1 MVTATANTTKILPIA
16 DCRLIEFS
24 IYLRHFNF
32 YPIEFTLKKSAIG
45 NRQPAM
51 KETVYTSN
59 SQLSTP
65 RIFLQELI
73 EDLKSTR
80 EIGWRFFLR
89 NLRSQYRQSW
99 FGYLWLLI
107 PPLGTTVIWVYLS
120 KAKILNVNTMDV
132 PYPIFVLT
140 GMFLWQTFVESLVC
154 PLQQLQASRLILTKI
169 KAPHEAFILAGL
181 GGIIFNLIARMFIL
195 VVAFIWYGVSFQT
208 TWLLFP
214 LGVISLLMLG
224 LAIGWLITPLGMLYT
239 DVSSGI
245 NIIVT
250 FWFFITP
257 IVYSNNDL
265 AIVKFNPL
273 TPLLI
278 TTRNWLTNGIAA
290 PESGFFL
297 VTILA
302 FFIFLFSWIL
312 YRLAKPHLIVRLSS

>member
-1 MVTATANTTKILPIA
+1 
-16 DCRLIEFS
+16 
-24 IYLRHFNF
+24 
-32 YPIEFTLKKSAIG
+32 
-45 NRQPAM
+45 M
-51 KETVYTSN
+51 KETVYTSTF
-59 SQLSTP
+59 QLSTP

-73 EDLKSTR
+73 EDLKATR

-99 FGYLWLLI
+99 LGYLWLII

-154 PLQQLQASRLILTKI
+154 PLQQLQASRWILTKI

-257 IVYSNNDL
+257 IVYSNNNL
-265 AIVKFNPL
+265 TFVKFNPL

-290 PESGFFL
+290 PENGFFL